1 MQGVLSVVF
10 NGFDLS
16 GYLDVE
22 KVSNPPLSGVQ
33 IATQAVGGR
42 DGARFVSK
50 NLSTRTIKVDVVIAG
65 RSRQEYMEH
74 VRDVA
79 RVLYGVD
86 VGKLSG
92 LPGDDRYYKATLAG
106 WTMEKL
112 MTIGHGSIE
121 FLCCDPYAYGV
132 EHAVPINTPVQI
144 MGSVSARGV
153 FTLRVPAAISGD
165 LTVSNSQTDAFV
177 RIFGPFA
184 AGDAVEIDTLRGYV
198 TVNSASAM
206 SRVDIQS
213 DWFDCTGTLTL
224 AVQPSDV
231 TGLYRYTERWL

>member
-1 MQGVLSVVF
+1 MVF

-33 IATQAVGGR
+33 ITTQAVGGR
-42 DGARFVSK
+42 DGARFVAK
-50 NLSTRTIKVDVVIAG
+50 NLATRSIKIDVVIAG
-65 RSRQEYMEH
+65 GTRQEYMEH

-79 RVLYGVD
+79 RVLYSAD
-86 VGKLSG
+86 VGELSG
-92 LPGDDRYYKATLAG
+92 LPGDDRRYKATLTG

-132 EHAVPINTPVQI
+132 EHTVPVNTPIQI
-144 MGSVSARGV
+144 MGSVAARGV
-153 FTLRVPAAISGD
+153 FTLRLPAAISGD
-165 LTVSNSQTDAFV
+165 LTVTNSKTDAFV
-177 RIFGPFA
+177 RVFGPFK
-184 AGDAVEIDTLRGYV
+184 AGDVVEIDTLRGYV
-198 TVNSASAM
+198 TVNGASAM
-206 SRVDIQS
+206 ARVDIQS

-224 AVQPSDV
+224 AVHPNNV
-231 TGLYRYTERWL
+231 TGVYRYTERWL